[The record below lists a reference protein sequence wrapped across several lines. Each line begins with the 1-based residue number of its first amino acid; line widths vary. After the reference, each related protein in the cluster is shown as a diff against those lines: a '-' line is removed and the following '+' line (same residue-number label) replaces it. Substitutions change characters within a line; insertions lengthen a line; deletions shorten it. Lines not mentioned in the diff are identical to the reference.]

1 MIDEA
6 IAQLRYRISAAWR
19 KPRLDMPLLGALLLL
34 MGVGLGTL
42 YSASDLDRG
51 QVISQALRFV
61 LGLTLMVV
69 ISRIPPTTLRNWTP
83 WLYAASVVLL
93 VALLLR
99 KPPAVDTG
107 RAELMAASERIEREL
122 RREISESSR
131 GLRTEILQT
140 LGTFQEALVRQLA
153 ACGLSRKQQV
163 VAYDAQG
170 GMYAARL
177 WWLLRWLG
185 HESVAVLDG
194 GLQAWQAAGFKL
206 DAAPPEAPPPGDF
219 TPGEPLATTA
229 DAAAIERNLSSHE
242 RLIVDARAPDRY
254 RGENETIDPI
264 GGHIPGAVNRFF
276 KDNLGPDGRFKP
288 AAALR
293 EDFMTVLGKER
304 QPERV
309 IAQCGSGVTAC
320 HNLLAMEVAGLH
332 GASLYAGSWSE
343 WCADKRRP
351 VATGAQP

>member
-1 MIDEA
+1 MTHTHFTT
-6 IAQLRYRISAAWR
+6 LISAQN
-19 KPRLDMPLLGALLLL
+19 LDALMQTAAGGGAP
-34 MGVGLGTL
+34 
-42 YSASDLDRG
+42 
-51 QVISQALRFV
+51 
-61 LGLTLMVV
+61 VV
-69 ISRIPPTTLRNWTP
+69 IFDCRFDLANPAAGEAGYVEGHIFGAFYAHLERDLSGKPTGKN
-83 WLYAASVVLL
+83 
-93 VALLLR
+93 
-99 KPPAVDTG
+99 G
-107 RAELMAASERIEREL
+107 RHPLPERD
-122 RREISESSR
+122 
-131 GLRTEILQT
+131 
-140 LGTFQEALVRQLA
+140 ALVRQLA

-177 WWLLRWLG
+177 WWLLCWLG

-242 RLIVDARAPDRY
+242 RLIVDARSPDRY